1 MNGFMRFFFERSC
14 EERSKGNK
22 EWKKMT
28 GTISE
33 EWKKLANKKQYYD
46 KMYEIRMKE
55 RSEIYEEYE
64 KLTKK
69 KRPATAWSRFFKKR
83 YAVYAAEHPDY
94 SAKEITRLVTS
105 DWRNIS
111 EKEKSKLEKEY
122 EDEKAIYETKQD
134 NTERIEAYKESV

>member
-1 MNGFMRFFFERSC
+1 
-14 EERSKGNK
+14 
-22 EWKKMT
+22 MT
-28 GTISE
+28 GSISE
-33 EWKKLANKKQYYD
+33 EWKKLPANRKQYYD
-46 KMYEIRMKE
+46 KMYDLRMKE